1 MAVVVKVSDGGTG
14 GDQTL
19 DTLTFGVDA
28 TLRRIVGV
36 SIYLRT
42 DNLQKG
48 AHFLGFIT
56 NPGSTGESAV

>member
-56 NPGSTGESAV
+56 KS